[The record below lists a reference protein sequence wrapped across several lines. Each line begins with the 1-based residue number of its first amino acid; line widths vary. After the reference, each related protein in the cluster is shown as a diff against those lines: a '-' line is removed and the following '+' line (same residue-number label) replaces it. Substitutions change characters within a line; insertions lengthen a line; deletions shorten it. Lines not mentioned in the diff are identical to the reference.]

1 MNWPRRCACGRNRK
15 SCSRRRSGIP
25 PGRLPAK
32 REQIDRRQLEAACPN
47 RCAPCRRILGG
58 FNGKTRSVDTEPE
71 RPLLEVLR
79 EELGLTGTKYGCG
92 EGQCGSCTVLL
103 DGKPAV
109 SCVTAVRAAEGRK
122 IVTIEGLAE
131 GGTLHPV
138 QQAFLDEGAVQCG
151 YCTPGMV
158 LQTVALLEN
167 HPNPTD
173 AQIVDGLNGH
183 LCRCSDYQRIM
194 AAVRRAAAATGKKG

>member
-1 MNWPRRCACGRNRK
+1 MAT
-15 SCSRRRSGIP
+15 I
-25 PGRLPAK
+25 RLSV
-32 REQIDRRQLEAACPN
+32 
-47 RCAPCRRILGG
+47 
-58 FNGKTRSVDTEPE
+58 NGKALSVDTEPE

-79 EELGLTGTKYGCG
+79 EDLGLTGTKYGCG

-103 DGKPAV
+103 DGQPTV
-109 SCVTAVRAAEGRK
+109 SCVTTVRAAEGRK

-158 LQTVALLEN
+158 LQTVALLQN
-167 HPNPTD
+167 HPKPTD
-173 AQIVDGLNGH
+173 AQIVDGLNGN

-194 AAVRRAAAATGKKG
+194 SAVRRAAAATGKKG

>member
-1 MNWPRRCACGRNRK
+1 MAT
-15 SCSRRRSGIP
+15 I
-25 PGRLPAK
+25 RLSV
-32 REQIDRRQLEAACPN
+32 
-47 RCAPCRRILGG
+47 
-58 FNGKTRSVDTEPE
+58 NGKARSVDTEPE

-79 EELGLTGTKYGCG
+79 EDLGLTGTKYGCG

-103 DGKPAV
+103 DGKPTV

-158 LQTVALLEN
+158 LQTVALLQN
-167 HPNPTD
+167 HPKPTD
-173 AQIVDGLNGH
+173 AQIVDGLNGN